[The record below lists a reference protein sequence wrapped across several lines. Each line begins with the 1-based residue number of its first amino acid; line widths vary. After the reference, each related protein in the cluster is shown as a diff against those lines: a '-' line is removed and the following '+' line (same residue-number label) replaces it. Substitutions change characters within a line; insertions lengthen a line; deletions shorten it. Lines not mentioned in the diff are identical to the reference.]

1 MTDIW
6 PFLVTAILAAI
17 GWQFRES
24 YLLKT
29 KVAVMEKSIEGVK
42 EAMKTTTENIQ
53 KSIEHIQSRQDS
65 HSKKQDAVMDL
76 LTSFKMEML
85 KEVGNMSSNVSG
97 LASDLK
103 NLSNLISIT
112 DIGIKVDNGQSTSST
127 RKRKK

>member
-1 MTDIW
+1 MTDLW

-29 KVAVMEKSIEGVK
+29 KVAVMEKSIEGIR
-42 EAMKTTTENIQ
+42 ESMRATTDNIQ
-53 KSIEHIQSRQDS
+53 KSIDHIQSRQDS

-76 LTSFKMEML
+76 LTDFKMEML

-97 LASDLK
+97 LASDVK

-112 DIGIKVDNGQSTSST
+112 DVGIKVDG
-127 RKRKK
+127 KRKNKK

>member
-1 MTDIW
+1 MIDIW

-42 EAMKTTTENIQ
+42 ESMKTTNDNIQ

-65 HSKKQDAVMDL
+65 HSKKQDAVMEL
-76 LTSFKMEML
+76 LTDFKMEML
-85 KEVGNMSSNVSG
+85 KEVGTMSSNVSG
-97 LASDLK
+97 LAADVK

-112 DIGIKVDNGQSTSST
+112 DVGIKVDNTTT
-127 RKRKK
+127 RKKKK